1 MIKKL
6 IAVVLMLC
14 MLFGFALAE
23 ETTEYNWADYEKM
36 FENSEVTE
44 AEFVTFED
52 IGIRILIPTVLPK
65 WDLSEEEINQ
75 GFIFYYADEKEE
87 TYIGMTY
94 VNFDTLEN
102 YTNVLKTVEP
112 VSDIRQ
118 VSINGIPAIAY
129 HVQSNDSMSIAFVND
144 AGKMLEVTVHPVSQE
159 DAVKAWDMVISSIQP
174 VR

>member
-1 MIKKL
+1 MKKL
-6 IAVVLMLC
+6 IAVMLTLC

-23 ETTEYNWADYEKM
+23 ETTEYNWANYEEIYEK
-36 FENSEVTE
+36 SEVTE

-52 IGIRILIPTVLPK
+52 IGIKILIPTVLPK

-75 GFIFYYADEKEE
+75 GLIFYYADEKEE
-87 TYIGMTY
+87 TYVGMTY

-112 VSDIRQ
+112 ISDIRQ

-129 HVQSNDSMSIAFVND
+129 NVQSNDSMSIAFIND
-144 AGKMLEVTVHPVSQE
+144 AGKMLEVTVRPVSQE
-159 DAVKAWDMVISSIQP
+159 DALKAWDMVISSIQLIK
-174 VR
+174 

>member
-1 MIKKL
+1 MMKKL
-6 IAVVLMLC
+6 IAVVLTLC

-23 ETTEYNWADYEKM
+23 ETTEYNWANYEEIYEK
-36 FENSEVTE
+36 SEVTE

-52 IGIRILIPTVLPK
+52 IGIKILIPTVLPK
-65 WDLSEEEINQ
+65 WDLSEENINQ

-87 TYIGMTY
+87 TYVGMTH

-112 VSDIRQ
+112 ISDIRQ

-129 HVQSNDSMSIAFVND
+129 HVQSNDSMSIAFIND
-144 AGKMLEVTVHPVSQE
+144 VGKMLEVTVRPVSQE
-159 DAVKAWDMVISSIQP
+159 DALKAWDMVISSIQLIK
-174 VR
+174 

>member
-1 MIKKL
+1 MKKL
-6 IAVVLMLC
+6 IAVMLTLC

-23 ETTEYNWADYEKM
+23 ETTEYNWANYEEIYEK
-36 FENSEVTE
+36 SEGTE

-52 IGIRILIPTVLPK
+52 IGIKILIPTVLPK

-75 GFIFYYADEKEE
+75 GLIFYYADEKEE
-87 TYIGMTY
+87 TYVGMTY

-112 VSDIRQ
+112 ISDIRQ

-129 HVQSNDSMSIAFVND
+129 NVQSNDSMSIAFIND

-159 DAVKAWDMVISSIQP
+159 DALKAWDMVISSIQLIK
-174 VR
+174 